1 MPPKAHS
8 RGWYDRLAEMQQGY
22 YYPWRSTIADGN
34 GEEAYAKLV
43 REHLSADKDVLDV
56 GCGHGEFTL
65 THGPLCRSILGYDR
79 VLPYIESANR
89 ARRKAGVENVSFVCA
104 DSSADTSGSVT
115 IPAPADSFDVLIS
128 RRGPLNYIEDA
139 RRVAHTGAVVIQLN
153 PMETHAPAWQ
163 AALPRE
169 LPIAESGAAGPAGSM
184 RESVERRLSAVGLRL
199 HSCWTFDVPEHLQDP
214 EQLYIMLTWGRALDE
229 VPPLAEV
236 RETLG
241 RVFSDHAESEGLVW
255 RHRRFLWKAVV
266 E

>member
-1 MPPKAHS
+1 MPPRTHS

-43 REHLSADKDVLDV
+43 RELLSSDKDVLDV

-65 THGPLCRSILGYDR
+65 TLAPLCRSVFAYDR
-79 VLPYIESANR
+79 VLLYVESANR
-89 ARRKAGVENVSFVCA
+89 AKRKAGIGNVVFVCA
-104 DSSADTSGSVT
+104 DPSADTSGSVT

-139 RRVAHTGAVVIQLN
+139 RRVARTGAAIIQLN
-153 PMETHAPAWQ
+153 PMETCAPAWE

-169 LPIAESGAAGPAGSM
+169 LPIAESGVAGPTGSM

-199 HSCWTFDVPEHLQDP
+199 HSCWTFDVPEYLRDP
-214 EQLYIMLTWGRALDE
+214 DQLYVMLTWGRAPEE

-236 RETLG
+236 RETLE
-241 RVFSDHAESEGLVW
+241 RVFSDYAESAGLVW

-266 E
+266 D